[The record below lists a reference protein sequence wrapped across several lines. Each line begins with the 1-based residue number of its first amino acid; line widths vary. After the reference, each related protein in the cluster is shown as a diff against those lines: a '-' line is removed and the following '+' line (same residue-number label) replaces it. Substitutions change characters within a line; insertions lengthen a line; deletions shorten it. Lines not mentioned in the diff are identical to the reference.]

1 MVVWDD
7 INAVDGRDSATADKA
22 SSDAEVANDSD
33 KDEEAGAL
41 ARKAAALAPTAGALA
56 SPSSPPVFNSINPDE
71 EGEKEEAEELRL
83 FRHSDSSI
91 SAAIL
96 PSGKLFVLVMS
107 STRID

>member
-22 SSDAEVANDSD
+22 SFDAEVANDSE

-41 ARKAAALAPTAGALA
+41 APKAAALAPTAGALA

-71 EGEKEEAEELRL
+71 EGEKEEEELRL
-83 FRHSDSSI
+83 FRSVSSI

-107 STRID
+107 STRND